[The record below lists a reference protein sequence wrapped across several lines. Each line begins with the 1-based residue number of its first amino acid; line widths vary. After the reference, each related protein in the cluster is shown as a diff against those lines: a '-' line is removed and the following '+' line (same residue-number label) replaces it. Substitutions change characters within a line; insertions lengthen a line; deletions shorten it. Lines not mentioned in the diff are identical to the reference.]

1 MRIVAGIFKGT
12 TLYGSKDKKTR
23 PLKDM
28 VRESVFNFL
37 THSNKIFHS
46 LEESNVLDLYAGTG
60 SFGLECISRKAKR
73 VVFIEKE
80 KETLN
85 ILKKNIDKLKAKDK
99 TKILFNDVFQ
109 TFEESEKIFFDFLL
123 GTKFDF
129 IFCDP
134 PFKDANMEHLVELI
148 VKKKLLKENG
158 IIIFHRHKNTEDKLP
173 AYFEIIDKRV
183 YGSSKII
190 FGKLYS
196 KLS

>member
-46 LEESNVLDLYAGTG
+46 LEESNVLDLYSGTG

-183 YGSSKII
+183 YGISKII

>member
-46 LEESNVLDLYAGTG
+46 LEESNVLDLYSGTG

>member
-46 LEESNVLDLYAGTG
+46 LEESNVLDLYSGTG

-99 TKILFNDVFQ
+99 TKILSNDVFQ
-109 TFEESEKIFFDFLL
+109 TFEKSEKIFFDFLL